1 MVPLRFT
8 DSDYPFGI
16 FKIFLNSIVY
26 LTDATED
33 KLRRLIELVA
43 SKIDTRLD
51 EVDNRLRS
59 LGERVDGVQ
68 KGSDD
73 IFNLQKTD
81 MDLTKTVS
89 K

>member
-1 MVPLRFT
+1 M
-8 DSDYPFGI
+8 
-16 FKIFLNSIVY
+16 VY

-51 EVDNRLRS
+51 EVDNQLRS

-89 K
+89 KYTVTAV